1 MYYIDIVENY
11 RTYHIEG
18 RTKKRAKQKV
28 KQLIAD
34 ILGEKVEDIKTIYVD
49 GFEIIAQGQK

>member
-18 RTKKRAKQKV
+18 RTKKHAKQKV

-34 ILGEKVEDIKTIYVD
+34 ILGEKVEDITTIYVD
-49 GFEIIAQGQK
+49 GFEIMAHGQK

>member
-18 RTKKRAKQKV
+18 RTKKHAKQKV

-49 GFEIIAQGQK
+49 GFEIMAHGQK